1 MDISALQGHE
11 LKSVETEGISPR
23 LGCFIRMRLRNFLSI
38 VPLLSFELLDRFGQ
52 TLSYRYG
59 EKKYQ

>member
-1 MDISALQGHE
+1 
-11 LKSVETEGISPR
+11 
-23 LGCFIRMRLRNFLSI
+23 MRLRNFLSI